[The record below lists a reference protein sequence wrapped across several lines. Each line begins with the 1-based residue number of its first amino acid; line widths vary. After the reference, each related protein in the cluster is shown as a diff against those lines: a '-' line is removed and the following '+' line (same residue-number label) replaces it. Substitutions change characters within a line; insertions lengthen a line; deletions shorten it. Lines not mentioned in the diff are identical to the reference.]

1 MQVNIE
7 EYFHPGMQ
15 GNLAISLSWDVYA
28 VVPLALTLLALDIC
42 HIHTSLSSRH
52 DVSNQVLKKD
62 PFRSLSYLTIL
73 LQNDTDPIFFNVDSL
88 FDGFGRLHPFGPG
101 LAVSPR
107 KNHHNDRTMALR
119 RFVNCCVCGN
129 NKCFLLQSWMFQ
141 QQYHSIYLARGGKH
155 ASCSMLR
162 ESVKQQ
168 GLGRKDGKNSAG
180 RNQPAASMEV

>member
-1 MQVNIE
+1 MR
-7 EYFHPGMQ
+7 
-15 GNLAISLSWDVYA
+15 LL
-28 VVPLALTLLALDIC
+28 VPLALTLLALDIR

-52 DVSNQVLKKD
+52 DVFNQVMKKD
-62 PFRSLSYLTIL
+62 PFRSLSYPTIL
-73 LQNDTDPIFFNVDSL
+73 LQNDTDPIFFDVVSL
-88 FDGFGRLHPFGPG
+88 FDGFCRLRPFGPG

-107 KNHHNDRTMALR
+107 KNHHNE
-119 RFVNCCVCGN
+119 
-129 NKCFLLQSWMFQ
+129 CFSLQSWMFQ

-155 ASCSMLR
+155 ASRSMLR